1 MLENYFGSAPNTTEE
16 QKRRLLAVQ
25 AALELL
31 KATLSD
37 TNDGNGVEY
46 QLKTAEKYVSSLA
59 DAIQTAVEK
68 ERKK

>member
-1 MLENYFGSAPNTTEE
+1 MLENYFGSGLVPTEE

-46 QLKTAEKYVSSLA
+46 QLKTAEKYIGSLA

-68 ERKK
+68 K

>member
-1 MLENYFGSAPNTTEE
+1 MMLDNYFGSDINATSE
-16 QKRRLLAVQ
+16 QQRRLLAVQ

-46 QLKTAEKYVSSLA
+46 QLKTAEKYVGTLA
-59 DAIQTAVEK
+59 DAIQAAVEK
-68 ERKK
+68 K

>member
-1 MLENYFGSAPNTTEE
+1 MLDNYFGTDGSATGE

-46 QLKTAEKYVSSLA
+46 QLKTTEKYVSTLA
-59 DAIQTAVEK
+59 DAIQAAVEK
-68 ERKK
+68 K

>member
-1 MLENYFGSAPNTTEE
+1 MLENYFGTGLAPTEE
-16 QKRRLLAVQ
+16 QNRRLLAVQ

-46 QLKTAEKYVSSLA
+46 QLRTAEKYVGSLA
-59 DAIQTAVEK
+59 DAIQAAVEK
-68 ERKK
+68 K

>member
-1 MLENYFGSAPNTTEE
+1 MLDNYFGTNGTATSEE
-16 QKRRLLAVQ
+16 KRRLLAVQ

-46 QLKTAEKYVSSLA
+46 QLKTTEKYVSTLA
-59 DAIQTAVEK
+59 DAIQAAVEK
-68 ERKK
+68 K

>member
-1 MLENYFGSAPNTTEE
+1 MLDNYFGSDTTATDD

-25 AALELL
+25 ATLELL

-46 QLKTAEKYVSSLA
+46 QLKTAEKYIGSLA
-59 DAIQTAVEK
+59 DAIQAAVGDK
-68 ERKK
+68 